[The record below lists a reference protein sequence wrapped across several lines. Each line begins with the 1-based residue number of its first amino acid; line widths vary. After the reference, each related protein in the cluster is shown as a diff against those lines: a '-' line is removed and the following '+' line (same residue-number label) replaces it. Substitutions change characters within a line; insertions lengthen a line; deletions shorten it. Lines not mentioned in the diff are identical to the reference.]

1 MFLLGRPRLVLALF
15 AGSALVGF
23 AAPGCLQVFGPDL
36 RARGPH
42 EGLDT
47 TGAADAADRCMDCHL
62 SEAEAL
68 AQKLEGPTEAP
79 LVADWMVEEPRS
91 CVTCHVVRPH
101 GGRP

>member
-1 MFLLGRPRLVLALF
+1 MPALL
-15 AGSALVGF
+15 AGVALVGF
-23 AAPGCLQVFGPDL
+23 ATPGCLRVFGPDL

-42 EGLDT
+42 QGLDT
-47 TGAADAADRCMDCHL
+47 ADRCMDCHI

-91 CVTCHVVRPH
+91 CVDCHLVRPPAVRSH
-101 GGRP
+101 GGRR